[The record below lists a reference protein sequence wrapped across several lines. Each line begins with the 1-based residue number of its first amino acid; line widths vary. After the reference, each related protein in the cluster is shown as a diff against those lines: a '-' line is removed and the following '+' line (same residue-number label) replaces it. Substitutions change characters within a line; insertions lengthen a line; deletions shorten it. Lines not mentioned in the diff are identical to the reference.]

1 MLSER
6 VNAIHASPTLAL
18 TARVAEL
25 RRNGA
30 DVIAFGV
37 GEPDFPTPEPIGQ
50 AGIQAI
56 RDGHTRYTP
65 SAGTMT
71 LRKAVAEKLLRENKV
86 RYDPHEVVI
95 SCGAK
100 HAMFNALLALC
111 NPGDEVLLP
120 CPYWPTYVEQVRLCG
135 AVPVEV
141 PCHEEDGYL
150 PSYDALR
157 QRVSYRTKA
166 IIVNTPNNP
175 TGAVWPR
182 TVLKEIAAIALKHDC
197 WIIADEIYE
206 RLVYENEEHVSIASL
221 SRQVWERTVTVGGVS
236 KTYAMTGWRIGYAA
250 APREVA
256 EAMSKLQDQMTS
268 NPSSISM
275 RAAEAA
281 VAMPVEDLE
290 HMREEYA
297 ERREILYHGLTEC
310 PGVNCQRTKGAF
322 FLFPSVHGVL
332 GGCFGST
339 VELAEYLLDQ
349 AGCAVLPGEAFGAPG
364 HLRLSYALSKQDI
377 QRGVRRLKEAFAML
391 SP

>member
-6 VNAIHASPTLAL
+6 VIAIHASPTLAL
-18 TARVAEL
+18 TARVAEM

-37 GEPDFPTPEPIGQ
+37 GEPDFPTPEPIGE

-65 SAGTMT
+65 SAGTME

-120 CPYWPTYVEQVRLCG
+120 SPYWPTYVEQVRLCG

-157 QRVSYRTKA
+157 QRVSYHTKA

-182 TVLKEIAAIALKHDC
+182 SVLKEIAALALKYDC

-206 RLVYENEEHVSIASL
+206 RLTYEGEEHVSIASL

-250 APREVA
+250 APREIA

-268 NPSSISM
+268 NPCSISM

-281 VAMPVEDLE
+281 VAMPPEDLE

-297 ERREILYHGLTEC
+297 ERREILHQGLTKC
-310 PGVNCQRTKGAF
+310 PGVSCQKTKGAF
-322 FLFPSVHGVL
+322 FLFPSVHSVL

-339 VELAEYLLDQ
+339 VELAEYLLDR

-364 HLRLSYALSKQDI
+364 HLRLSYALSKDDI
-377 QRGVRRLKEAFAML
+377 QRGVRRLAEAFAML